1 MVDSGRPS
9 FFRKS
14 SKTLSAAVDGEQL
27 RSSLRKEDTKERA
40 PNDRKVCFSK
50 LEILEFLIAL
60 GDNPSCEGAPL
71 CMSDECQKER
81 IIDVDVFEATRK
93 DRRDRK
99 QLVVS
104 ATKRS
109 RL

>member
-1 MVDSGRPS
+1 MQDLRPS
-9 FFRKS
+9 FLRES
-14 SKTLSAAVDGEQL
+14 SKTRTAAVDGEQL

-40 PNDRKVCFSK
+40 ANDRKVCFSQ

-93 DRRDRK
+93 DRRNRK
-99 QLVVS
+99 QLVIS

>member
-1 MVDSGRPS
+1 MGSRRPS

-14 SKTLSAAVDGEQL
+14 SKTPSAAVDAEQL
-27 RSSLRKEDTKERA
+27 RSSMRKEDTKERA
-40 PNDRKVCFSK
+40 PNDRKVCFSN

-81 IIDVDVFEATRK
+81 TIDVDVFEATRK
-93 DRRDRK
+93 DRRHRK
-99 QLVVS
+99 QLVIS